1 MIDSDA
7 LTPVQVGL
15 RALAREEIDPAI
27 IAFEAAVAERPND
40 ADRLAFLA
48 AALFA
53 GRRGVES
60 EAILERALTI
70 SPGGFWPNLKA
81 GEIRL
86 RLGDQVAAETLLLTA
101 LRAAP
106 HGSRE
111 ATEAAAL
118 LARTRMAL
126 TRSISH
132 HAVLPRWLRG
142 RSRAPTLESGPGG

>member
-1 MIDSDA
+1 MTDSGA
-7 LTPVQVGL
+7 TTSVQVGL
-15 RALAREEIDPAI
+15 RALAREEIEPAI
-27 IAFEAAVAERPND
+27 LAFEAAVAERPND

-53 GRRGVES
+53 GRRGVQA
-60 EAILERALTI
+60 EAVLDRALAVA
-70 SPGGFWPNLKA
+70 PGGFWPNLKA

-86 RLGDQVAAETLLLTA
+86 RLGDPVAAETLLLVA

-118 LARTRMAL
+118 LARSRTARA
-126 TRSISH
+126 RSISH

-142 RSRAPTLESGPGG
+142 RSRSSAGEPGAGG